1 MGIAQALHPHRPG
14 ARRRQVAGVLEARFA
29 AQLLAEESAQD
40 TVGVCDRL
48 LAVQAQDLRSARLA
62 VRARTRGLTA
72 ADFDRALTDERAV
85 VIGWLNRGTLH
96 LVRREDYWWLH
107 ALTTPPLFTGNAR
120 RLAQL
125 GVTEAAA
132 ERGVAAIE
140 RGLVEEG
147 PLTRDQLR
155 DRVQAARLPTEGQAL
170 IHLLMLACLRGV
182 AVRGPLVERKHAYVL
197 ARDWLG
203 DPPPFDRP
211 TALAELARRYL
222 AGHAPADERDLAK
235 WAGLPL
241 RDARAALSGVE
252 ASSVGAEAGTPR
264 TCLLDQWDPLLVG
277 WRSRAALLEHYPRRD
292 SAEAHYRPFAYV
304 GARAVATWSFRDGV
318 VTIGEPFL
326 RLTRSD
332 GEALEADVGDLRR
345 FLLGTEALSK
355 P

>member
-1 MGIAQALHPHRPG
+1 VGVAQALHPHRPG

-29 AQLLAEESAQD
+29 AQLLAEESARD

-62 VRARTRGLTA
+62 VRARTRGLTV
-72 ADFDRALTDERAV
+72 ADFDSALTDERTV

-107 ALTTPPLFTGNAR
+107 ALTTPRLFAGNAR
-120 RLAQL
+120 RLAQV
-125 GVTEAAA
+125 GVTAGAAD
-132 ERGVAAIE
+132 RGVAAIA
-140 RGLVEEG
+140 GALAEEG
-147 PLTRDQLR
+147 PLTRNQLR
-155 DRVQAARLPTEGQAL
+155 DRVQAAGVPTGGQAL

-182 AVRGPLVERKHAYVL
+182 AVRGPLVGGKHAYVL

-203 DPPPFDRP
+203 DPPSFDRAS
-211 TALAELARRYL
+211 ALRELARRYL
-222 AGHAPADERDLAK
+222 GGHAPADERDLAK

-241 RDARAALSGVE
+241 RDARAGLRDVAQPVR
-252 ASSVGAEAGTPR
+252 AETGTPR

-277 WRSRAALLEHYPRRD
+277 WRSRTALLEHYPRRD
-292 SAEAHYRPFAYV
+292 SAEAHYRPFAYA

-318 VTIGEPFL
+318 VAIGEPFR
-326 RLTRSD
+326 RLTRSAR
-332 GEALEADVGDLRR
+332 EALEVDGADVRR
-345 FLLGTEALSK
+345 FLLGTEARSK